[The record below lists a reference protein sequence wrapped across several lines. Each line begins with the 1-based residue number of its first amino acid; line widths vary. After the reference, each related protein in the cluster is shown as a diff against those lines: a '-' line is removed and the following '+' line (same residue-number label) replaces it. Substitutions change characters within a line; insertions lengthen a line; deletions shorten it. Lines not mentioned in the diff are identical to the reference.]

1 MCANSVSKALGEPQG
16 RDRAAFPGPSV
27 SGVDLRIAWDGRT
40 VLRKVRLTQLVRDGG
55 MRLRD
60 AARVTGRVVDG
71 EVVDVHL
78 PRFGSA
84 ADVAEALRAIGVTVA
99 NATGID
105 GRTLVTTESSDHRR
119 ITTSERHHR

>member
-40 VLRKVRLTQLVRDGG
+40 ALRKVRLTQLMRDGG
-55 MRLRD
+55 VRLRD

-71 EVVDVHL
+71 DVVDLHL
-78 PRFGSA
+78 PWYGSPV
-84 ADVAEALRAIGVTVA
+84 DVAEALRAIGVE
-99 NATGID
+99 
-105 GRTLVTTESSDHRR
+105 VTTPVRIEGRGMVTAVADAPRSMASNDRLRR
-119 ITTSERHHR
+119 

>member
-1 MCANSVSKALGEPQG
+1 MCANSVSKALGDPQG
-16 RDRAAFPGPSV
+16 RARAEFPGPSV

-40 VLRKVRLTQLVRDGG
+40 ALRKVRLTQLVRDGG
-55 MRLRD
+55 VRLRD
-60 AARVTGRVVDG
+60 AARVTSRVVDG

-78 PRFGSA
+78 PQFGSA

-105 GRTLVTTESSDHRR
+105 GRTLVTTESSDLRR
-119 ITTSERHHR
+119 ITTSDQAHR